1 MFMVPI
7 RVILADDHPVMRLGI
22 RNLLSRSDKINVIG
36 EAGNG
41 FDAIRMVGE
50 LKPDVLLLD
59 MEMPGMDGVEVAR
72 RLREAE
78 SPVRILVLSAYDDR
92 QYILSVLEQGAS
104 GYLTK
109 DEAPDTIIDAVVS
122 VAQGQR
128 GWVSRKVSARMSA

>member
-1 MFMVPI
+1 MVPI

-22 RNLLSRSDKINVIG
+22 RNLLSRSDQIQVIG

-122 VAQGQR
+122 VANGQR